1 MKKIFYRVNS
11 GDTLLSIAE
20 RFNIPATK
28 IIKTNNLSCEV
39 LEGDM
44 LYLESEDCRLY
55 KVQPTDTLQSIA
67 QKFCTTEQA
76 ILDEN
81 GIDYIF
87 YGLLIKV

>member
-1 MKKIFYRVNS
+1 MKKFFYRVNS
-11 GDTLLSIAE
+11 GDTVLGIAE
-20 RFNIPATK
+20 RFNIPVTK

-44 LYLESEDCRLY
+44 LYLECEDCHLY

-67 QKFCTTEQA
+67 QKFCTTEQG

-81 GIDYIF
+81 GIEYIF
-87 YGLLIKV
+87 YGILIKV

>member
-44 LYLESEDCRLY
+44 LYLEIEDCRLY
-55 KVQPTDTLQSIA
+55 KVQPNDTLSA
-67 QKFCTTEQA
+67 LANRFCTTEQA